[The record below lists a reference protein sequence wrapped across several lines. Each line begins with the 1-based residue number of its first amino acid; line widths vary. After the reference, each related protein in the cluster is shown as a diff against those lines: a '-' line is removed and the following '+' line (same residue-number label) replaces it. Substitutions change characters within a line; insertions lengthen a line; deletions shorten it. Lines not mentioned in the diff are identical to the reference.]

1 MNWKHSLHVG
11 ILRAGLQLAASAAWL
26 VLAPGLSTPVQ
37 AAAFGTVVPI
47 GGQAADIALDEG
59 RGLLYIANFT
69 ANRIDV
75 MSLSDNTV
83 HTSMNVAPQPGS
95 IALSPDGNYLLVAH
109 FGNYVKPG
117 SPVNALTLINL
128 GANNAKQT
136 FALGYPPLGV
146 AFGINNKALVVTSN
160 DFILF
165 DPVNG
170 QTTVVDTISN
180 VTANTLPVAP
190 AKFPPQIIAA
200 SMNVS
205 ADGFHIYGLTD
216 TIRFHYNLQN
226 GTISSLG
233 YTASPPLGPRVV
245 SVSRDGSSYTAGWAL
260 FSANGPLIAQFDN
273 AAGTLN
279 VGTHSIDS
287 SAGLIYAQIPE
298 GTAQSTAVPPLI
310 PATPSAPQATPV
322 APPVLQ
328 VVAADNLAVQQ
339 KLQLPENLAGKSLL
353 TAKGDMLYSVSDSG
367 VTVLP
372 VGYLNQ
378 LNRVQPS
385 KPDMVFRGDFC
396 DRTMVTQEI
405 TILDPG
411 GNRTDFA
418 LIPDTPGVMVSP
430 SSGVTPAVVQVTVDP
445 NVFQNQNGTVEA
457 HIDIQSFGA
466 VNLPDPIRVL
476 INNRQPEQRGTF
488 VDVPGKIVDIAA
500 DPVRNRFYLLRQDQN
515 QILVYDSTTN
525 TQIAVLRT
533 SNTPT
538 TLAITHDRKYLL
550 AGHENSQLAYVYDLD
565 TLKPSVPIVFPF
577 GHYPHSIAVSSRAV
591 LAAVRVAGS
600 THVIDSV
607 DVPSRTANQL
617 PTLGIFQNSVNID
630 TVVASA
636 PSGGSILA
644 ASVDGTTLL
653 YDANANTFTAG
664 RKDFSAL
671 QGAFAASDYGQYLVD
686 NHLLNSSLVP
696 IAQLDASTGASSGF
710 AFLDQTALRTTGTP
724 ISSAA
729 GVIQRV
735 NTTSGDGIRP
745 TRIVEGPITKT
756 RYSNFT
762 HTLAP
767 LSDRSGIVSLTTSG
781 FTVLSWNYD
790 VAVASPKLNAVV
802 NAADFTQS
810 VAPGG
815 LISLFGTNLSPT
827 NMATNEVPLP
837 TALGDSCLTLNGA
850 PIPMLFVSGG
860 QVNAQLP
867 FDVAGNAVMVLHT
880 PGGVSDN
887 FNVTIQTNAPSVFRS
902 GTAGP
907 QSGIPTVVRAS
918 NNQLVTLSN
927 PVHAGDELVIYA
939 TGLGQVSP
947 NVKAGDPSPSKPLAL
962 TLVPP
967 IVTLSNATLPVHYS
981 GLAPGFVG
989 VYQIN
994 VGVPIHP
1001 ETGFGLPLTISQ
1013 GGVKTTM
1020 QVRVVR

>member
-1 MNWKHSLHVG
+1 
-11 ILRAGLQLAASAAWL
+11 
-26 VLAPGLSTPVQ
+26 
-37 AAAFGTVVPI
+37 
-47 GGQAADIALDEG
+47 
-59 RGLLYIANFT
+59 
-69 ANRIDV
+69 
-75 MSLSDNTV
+75 
-83 HTSMNVAPQPGS
+83 
-95 IALSPDGNYLLVAH
+95 
-109 FGNYVKPG
+109 
-117 SPVNALTLINL
+117 
-128 GANNAKQT
+128 
-136 FALGYPPLGV
+136 
-146 AFGINNKALVVTSN
+146 
-160 DFILF
+160 
-165 DPVNG
+165 
-170 QTTVVDTISN
+170 
-180 VTANTLPVAP
+180 
-190 AKFPPQIIAA
+190 
-200 SMNVS
+200 
-205 ADGFHIYGLTD
+205 
-216 TIRFHYNLQN
+216 
-226 GTISSLG
+226 
-233 YTASPPLGPRVV
+233 
-245 SVSRDGSSYTAGWAL
+245 
-260 FSANGPLIAQFDN
+260 
-273 AAGTLN
+273 
-279 VGTHSIDS
+279 
-287 SAGLIYAQIPE
+287 
-298 GTAQSTAVPPLI
+298 
-310 PATPSAPQATPV
+310 
-322 APPVLQ
+322 
-328 VVAADNLAVQQ
+328 
-339 KLQLPENLAGKSLL
+339 
-353 TAKGDMLYSVSDSG
+353 
-367 VTVLP
+367 
-372 VGYLNQ
+372 
-378 LNRVQPS
+378 VQPS

-396 DRTMVTQEI
+396 DRSMVTQEI

-411 GNRTDFA
+411 GNQTDFA
-418 LIPDTPGVMVSP
+418 LVPDTPGVMVSP

-457 HIDIQSFGA
+457 HIGIESFGA

-515 QILVYDSTTN
+515 QVLVYDSTTN
-525 TQIAVLRT
+525 TQVAVLRT

-538 TLAITHDRKYLL
+538 SLAITFDRKNLL
-550 AGHENSQLAYVYDLD
+550 VGHENSQLAYVYDLD
-565 TLKPSVPIVFPF
+565 TLKTLVPIVFPF
-577 GHYPHSIAVSSRAV
+577 GHYPRSIAVSSRAV

-607 DVPSRTANQL
+607 NVPSRTANPL

-630 TVVASA
+630 TALASA

-671 QGAFAASDYGQYLVD
+671 QGAFAASDYGHYVVD

-710 AFLDQTALRTTGTP
+710 VFLDQSALRTTGIP
-724 ISSAA
+724 ISSSA

-735 NTTSGDGIRP
+735 NTASGDGIRP
-745 TRIVEGPITKT
+745 TRIVEAPITKNK
-756 RYSNFT
+756 YSNFT

-767 LSDRSGIVSLTTSG
+767 LSDRSGIISLTTSG

-790 VAVASPKLNAVV
+790 VAVASPKLKAVV

-850 PIPMLFVSGG
+850 PIPMLFVSSG

-867 FDVAGNAVMVLHT
+867 FDVEGNGVMVLHT

-887 FNVTIQTNAPSVFRS
+887 FNVSVQSTAPSVFRS
-902 GTAGP
+902 GAAGP

-939 TGLGQVSP
+939 TGLGQVAP
-947 NVKAGDPSPSKPLAL
+947 NVKAGNPGPSKPLAL
-962 TLVPP
+962 TMVKPT
-967 IVTLSNATLPVHYS
+967 VTLGSATLPVHYS

-1013 GGVKTTM
+1013 GGAKTTM
-1020 QVRVVR
+1020 QVRVVK